1 MSLGSRRSGGPDL
14 QRLADSLGLGGSRQY
29 TIATPDGDTLTH
41 IIEQGGESITT
52 RLSARNQALYDQAN
66 QGVEEVLQQL
76 SATPSQD
83 IERANAIRDQLFG
96 RLSSAINDAS
106 SQTTEQTKSDLSQR
120 LGGQYNS
127 TFGNELLSRIESDRL
142 GAIGNAQVD
151 ADSTAQQYLDQQQ
164 ATRYQRLNLLN
175 DQIQRITAPLNSLLP
190 DSMRV
195 GTSERQLSVSAR
207 TNLAEI
213 AQRAADASGSRRSSL
228 VGALSY
234 GASRTLPRLLGGF
247 F

>member
-1 MSLGSRRSGGPDL
+1 MSLGSRRSGGPDF
-14 QRLADSLGLGGSRQY
+14 QELANSLGLGGSRQY

-41 IIEQGGESITT
+41 IIEQGGESIST
-52 RLSARNQALYDQAN
+52 RLSPRNQTLLDQAN
-66 QGVEEVLQQL
+66 RGVEEVLQQL

-83 IERANAIRDQLFG
+83 IEQSNAIRDQLFG
-96 RLSSAINDAS
+96 RLSTAINEAS
-106 SQTTEQTKSDLSQR
+106 SQTSGQTRSDLSKR

-127 TFGNELLSRIESDRL
+127 TFGNELLSRIERERL
-142 GAIGNAQVD
+142 GAIGDAQVD

-164 ATRYQRLNLLN
+164 AMRYQRLNLLN

-207 TNLAEI
+207 TNLAEL
-213 AQRAADASGSRRSSL
+213 AQRVSESNGNRRSSL
-228 VGALSY
+228 LSALSY
-234 GASRTLPRLLGGF
+234 GATRTLPRLFGGF